1 MGIGA
6 VCEPPFRP
14 DHGGYVLNLPHPTI
28 LRQKWLPVG
37 LLLLVGAAL
46 FPYGLLGEALPW
58 VNGLFFDRFSSLAA
72 HVVGH
77 MGLFALVGTAVLLTF
92 PRLLA
97 HPRGYLGVMLLLGI
111 LQEAFQIIGFKH
123 RGLVF
128 DDFFDVGVDMLAAV
142 LVWMIVKKWRSA
154 RG

>member
-1 MGIGA
+1 MLKQTQ
-6 VCEPPFRP
+6 PTLFRP
-14 DHGGYVLNLPHPTI
+14 
-28 LRQKWLPVG
+28 KWLLPG

-46 FPYGLLGEALPW
+46 FPYGLIGEALPW
-58 VNGLFFDRFSSLAA
+58 VNGLFFNRFSSLAA

-92 PRLLA
+92 PRLLTQ
-97 HPRGYLGVMLLLGI
+97 PRVYLGVMLLLGV
-111 LQEAFQIIGFKH
+111 LQEALQIIGFKH

-128 DDFFDVGVDMLAAV
+128 DDFFDVGVDMLAAL
-142 LVWMIVKKWRSA
+142 LVWLIVKKWRAA

>member
-1 MGIGA
+1 MLNQTQ
-6 VCEPPFRP
+6 PTLFRP
-14 DHGGYVLNLPHPTI
+14 
-28 LRQKWLPVG
+28 KWLLPG
-37 LLLLVGAAL
+37 LLLLLAAAL
-46 FPYGLLGEALPW
+46 FPYGLIGEALPW

-92 PRLLA
+92 PRLLT
-97 HPRGYLGVMLLLGI
+97 HPRIYLGVMLLLGV

-128 DDFFDVGVDMLAAV
+128 DDFFDVGVDMLAAL
-142 LVWMIVKKWRSA
+142 LVWLIVKKWRSA

>member
-1 MGIGA
+1 M
-6 VCEPPFRP
+6 
-14 DHGGYVLNLPHPTI
+14 LNHSQPTI
-28 LRQKWLPVG
+28 LRQKWLPLG

-97 HPRGYLGVMLLLGI
+97 HPRLYLGGMLLLGV
-111 LQEAFQIIGFKH
+111 LQEALQIIGVKH
-123 RGLVF
+123 RALVF
-128 DDFFDVGVDMLAAV
+128 DDFFDVGVDMAAAL
-142 LVWMIVKKWRSA
+142 LVWVVVRKWRSA